1 MEAEVAI
8 DAERPRELKQVLRPS
23 LKSDSS
29 VTYRLEAK
37 DEQLRVHVETEALGA
52 LRGCTDTIFRLS
64 SLARKQY

>member
-8 DAERPRELKQVLRPS
+8 DAERPRELKQVLEPS
-23 LKSDSS
+23 LNSDET
-29 VTYRLEAK
+29 VTYRLEATE
-37 DEQLRVHVETEALGA
+37 EQLKVHVETEGLGA